1 MVSSVET
8 PRVSFAVDAGA
19 ETTWD
24 GTCYVYR
31 VSDDMTFV
39 DANGGSVTLSSLA
52 TGLSQLQASDGSPT
66 PVVSCDAAG
75 NTLIQTGT
83 AARIGSQTFPFS
95 ITDGVDEVG
104 LYCDGTDAL
113 LKWTDGE
120 LHLETEEGTD
130 TNTIVSVYGNGA
142 GEGFAR
148 LYDEDNA
155 EALEATC
162 AAGIGYLR
170 TIGSSPSALA
180 LQDTAHA
187 DVNLFGSAESGE
199 TRELQISGYRAAD
212 SLRTM
217 AIGVGVDAADTASF
231 DGLTSYYFQG
241 EVGIDLLGKAVRLGA
256 DITTWAARTDATE
269 KTGYVSSP
277 HYTNA
282 EEDFLVAL
290 SDCAD
295 GTNVLSLGGGNASYN
310 AATEVALYA
319 AANSATVTGTK
330 IVSVDVTGVSVT
342 GTLSATGTVDIA
354 DYLYHAGDTNTFVGF
369 STDKV
374 TLSFGSV
381 LAEFTEAAQN
391 VIEFN
396 SGDTDVDY
404 VFNTVVA
411 NAVEIAGDT
420 GILSANVALGLGEV
434 SADPA
439 NPADGK
445 SNLWMG
451 DGTGSGADGD
461 VMLETTANGVT
472 TMSKLASHKG
482 NQHFHLEC
490 VPYDT
495 TLSIAGDLAM
505 FVVPTALAG
514 QKVVEVMASVFATGS
529 GVDGNTTFMLRK
541 KTGTTEVDV
550 LSSGLSIAP
559 GPANFFAT
567 GASINAAYSTLAAG
581 DVLIIDCTAI
591 ITNGTAQNGL
601 FVTISVA

>member
-212 SLRTM
+212 SLRTL
-217 AIGVGVDAADTASF
+217 AIGVGVDAADTASY
-231 DGLTSYYFQG
+231 DGVGTHRFYGGLDSFG
-241 EVGIDLLGKAVRLGA
+241 EWTMLGSDVGSDVR
-256 DITTWAARTDATE
+256 TNATI
-269 KTGYVSSP
+269 KVSKLVHA

-282 EEDFLVAL
+282 QEPLGMMYAYSSNTASIL
-290 SDCAD
+290 SI
-295 GTNVLSLGGGNASYN
+295 GGGSSALN
-310 AATEVALYA
+310 AATEISFYT
-319 AANSATVTGTK
+319 AANTTTVDGTKVLSLISTGASVAGTLGVTGT
-330 IVSVDVTGVSVT
+330 VSVAEYLDHTG
-342 GTLSATGTVDIA
+342 D
-354 DYLYHAGDTNTFVGF
+354 DDTFVRF
-369 STDKV
+369 ETDKV
-374 TLSFGSV
+374 TLSFGAV